1 MDKETYKIGMRSKFM
16 NSFDLAGSI
25 KKTYMGYIDNVFWI
39 ICIIYYT
46 VKTVSR

>member
-16 NSFDLAGSI
+16 NSFDLARPVQEVF
-25 KKTYMGYIDNVFWI
+25 MGYIDIVFWI

-46 VKTVSR
+46 VKIVSR